1 MNNNKKNDLIGVFIG
16 ILVMVLSYLWSK
28 WKNYWRIWIMYKIEL
43 EENGK
48 VLISKEFSKYD
59 DIIQYSNELLKQ
71 IKLNRK
77 IIIYEMKNDKWI
89 KFGEWKMR

>member
-1 MNNNKKNDLIGVFIG
+1 
-16 ILVMVLSYLWSK
+16 
-28 WKNYWRIWIMYKIEL
+28 MYKIEL